1 MKKTLP
7 IFGLL
12 ITLTIFIYLESP
24 YSFMNEKHVR
34 YSSIPYEVLL
44 ADAQAE
50 LEAAS
55 VDPADQSEEGKEET
69 TEESAETLAHD
80 YSLEMILEG
89 KSEVD
94 GYIVETYREHEVY
107 RDQNGEIIKTVPTS
121 NYDYLRYYEE

>member
-12 ITLTIFIYLESP
+12 MTLTVFIYLESP

-55 VDPADQSEEGKEET
+55 ADPNDQPEEEQ
-69 TEESAETLAHD
+69 EESSETFAHD
-80 YSLEMILEG
+80 YSLEMIREG

-94 GYIVETYREHEVY
+94 GYMVETYREYEVY
-107 RDQNGEIIKTVPTS
+107 RDKNGGIIKTIPTS